1 MRAHGYRERPIYS
14 RRCPSEHASNVNG
27 IRRHRRNCRRCFT
40 SIQSIVLL
48 VFVSFL
54 FIGYW
59 IGQTTY
65 VSEAWTGKSL
75 TVQAMSMTPVRIRR
89 PTLARMKSEPLIHEL
104 AVEDVVDPISIQ
116 SLDSSRLAFYVFCG
130 ERNSIEYVQ
139 YLSLASVTRFF
150 DPSHLVFLYE
160 TETPTLQP
168 GNWTTMTGMDDLLR
182 QCTVRLVTHRM
193 SNASL
198 ICRDT
203 IKMREFIMKLLFRF
217 GGLYVGRTTVMTEM
231 ANFMRPTITDDHL
244 LSHIEDD
251 LEGFIYV
258 KKPLTT
264 NELPENQRKPASR
277 PFDQPPQPSQGPSY
291 EVKYIT
297 SRQLSCQEA
306 LRAKEGEVHH
316 ACLIIRETLT
326 ADPLEVVQMRS
337 AFGSCVRK
345 AIFNFVN
352 EQQMQNYRISTN
364 TSATPPLCSKF
375 Q

>member
-1 MRAHGYRERPIYS
+1 MRANGYKERQIYS
-14 RRCPSEHASNVNG
+14 RKCPSEHTSNVNG
-27 IRRHRRNCRRCFT
+27 IRRHRRNCCRCFT
-40 SIQSIVLL
+40 SIQSIVFL
-48 VFVSFL
+48 VFVSFV

-75 TVQAMSMTPVRIRR
+75 TLQAMTPARIRR
-89 PTLARMKSEPLIHEL
+89 PTLVRMKSEPIHEL

-130 ERNSIEYVQ
+130 EQNSIEYVQ

-160 TETPTLQP
+160 TEAPTLLP

-182 QCTVRLVTHRM
+182 KCTVRLVTHRM
-193 SNASL
+193 ANASL
-198 ICRDT
+198 ICGDA
-203 IKMREFIMKLLFRF
+203 IKTREFIMKLLFRF
-217 GGLYVGRTTVMTEM
+217 GGLYVGRRTVMTEM
-231 ANFMRPTITDDHL
+231 AIFMRPTIIDDHL

-258 KKPLTT
+258 KRPLTT
-264 NELPENQRKPASR
+264 NELPENQREPASR
-277 PFDQPPQPSQGPSY
+277 PFGQPPQPSQGPSY
-291 EVKYIT
+291 KVKYIT

-326 ADPLEVVQMRS
+326 GDPLKVVQMRS
-337 AFGSCVRK
+337 AFGSSVRK

-352 EQQMQNYRISTN
+352 EQQMQSYRISTN
-364 TSATPPLCSKF
+364 TSVTPPLCSKF